1 MSTDVATDRFFGRS
15 KVLRR
20 IRKIRGEKARLI
32 MKLPMHNHSSRTL
45 AISSD
50 SPPSERPTKSGSR
63 KSLADFLAGARASY
77 AEKKK
82 TSLPSDKKFRPS
94 PVWLF
99 LATISVVLL
108 VQNLIGSPHVEV
120 ISYSQFK
127 SLVKKELIS
136 DLVIRETTIDG
147 NLQGAAAKEIFAP
160 DKLKE
165 LSPDVLSSKKLLPF
179 QTVRVEDP
187 ALTADLENAK
197 IPFKGEVTS
206 NWLPTILSWVVPVA
220 LFFLMWSYLGK
231 KIGAGSGGLMQIGKS
246 KAKVYIEKKTGVT
259 FADVA
264 GIDEA
269 EEEVAEVVGFLKDPE
284 KYQRLG
290 GHIPKGVLIVGPP
303 GTGKTLLARAVA
315 GEAGVPFFSLTGSD
329 FVEMFVGVGAAR
341 VRDLFVQAVK
351 NAPSII
357 FIDELDAIGKARGVS
372 MITGND
378 EREQTLNQLLAEM
391 DGFDPNQGV
400 IIMAATNRPEIL
412 DAALLRPGRFDR
424 QILVDRPDIKGRTK
438 ILQLHAKKVKLSAD
452 LDLAVV
458 AAKTPGFVGADLAN
472 IVNEAALLAARQ
484 DKESIDMAEFD
495 EAIERVVA
503 GLQKK
508 SHVINPKEKKTV
520 AYHESGHALLA
531 ELVPGADPVSKI
543 SIIPRG
549 IAALGYTT
557 QLPTEDRYLMTR
569 SELLA
574 RIDVLLGGR
583 VAEEIVFGDVSTGAQ
598 NDLQRATEIARTMVT
613 QFGMSEKLGLASLE
627 GPRRATFLMV
637 PTQSPREYSE
647 ETARLID
654 AEVKQIL
661 SEAHTKARD
670 VLLGH
675 RSALEELAKL
685 LLEKEVVDRPAL
697 QAILKVRSIDSL
709 KDKKRAADSPASE
722 NNQNNAEWE

>member
-1 MSTDVATDRFFGRS
+1 
-15 KVLRR
+15 
-20 IRKIRGEKARLI
+20 
-32 MKLPMHNHSSRTL
+32 MKLAINNLTSRIFRVRSDNRQFAETPPKPGLRQRL
-45 AISSD
+45 ANFI
-50 SPPSERPTKSGSR
+50 
-63 KSLADFLAGARASY
+63 ADIRRQY

-82 TSLPSDKKFRPS
+82 NLSPNDKKYRLSTMGYFF
-94 PVWLF
+94 VTVL
-99 LATISVVLL
+99 VVLL
-108 VQNLIGSPHVEV
+108 VQNFLGSSRVEV
-120 ISYSQFK
+120 IPYSQFK
-127 SLVKKELIS
+127 SLIKKDLID

-147 NLQGAAAKEIFAP
+147 NLKGAAAKQIFTP
-160 DKLKE
+160 ERLQKI
-165 LSPDVLSSKKLLPF
+165 SPEVLAGKKPF
-179 QTVRVEDP
+179 PFETVRVEDP
-187 ALTADLENAK
+187 ELTGELEAAK
-197 IPFKGEVTS
+197 IPFKGEITS
-206 NWLPTILSWVVPVA
+206 NWLPTLLSWVVPVG
-220 LFFLMWSYLGK
+220 LFFLMWIYLGRK
-231 KIGAGSGGLMQIGKS
+231 MGSGSGGLMQIGKS
-246 KAKVYIEKKTGVT
+246 KAKVYIEKETGVT

-269 EEEVAEVVGFLKDPE
+269 AEEVAEVVGFLKDPD

-341 VRDLFVQAVK
+341 VRDLFLQAVK

-372 MITGND
+372 MLTGND

-424 QILVDRPDIKGRTK
+424 QILVDRPDITGRTK
-438 ILQLHAKKVKLSAD
+438 ILQLHAKKVKLAAD

-484 DKESIDMAEFD
+484 EKESIEMTEFD

-508 SHVINPKEKKTV
+508 SHVINPKEKKIV
-520 AYHESGHALLA
+520 AYHEAGHALVA

-549 IAALGYTT
+549 VAALGYTT

-574 RIDVLLGGR
+574 RINVLLGGR
-583 VAEEIVFGDVSTGAQ
+583 VAEEIVFGDISTGAQ
-598 NDLQRATEIARTMVT
+598 NDLQRATEIARTMIT
-613 QFGMSEKLGLASLE
+613 QFGMSEKLGLAALE
-627 GPRRATFLMV
+627 GPRHATFLMV
-637 PTQSPREYSE
+637 PTQSAKEYSE

-654 AEVKQIL
+654 GEIKQIL

-670 VLLGH
+670 ILVAH
-675 RSALEELAKL
+675 RAALEELAKL
-685 LLEKEVVDRPAL
+685 LLDKEVVDRPAL
-697 QAILKVRSIDSL
+697 QAILKVRSIDSI
-709 KDKKRAADSPASE
+709 KDKKRAADSHGSESPEASSE
-722 NNQNNAEWE
+722 RD